1 MHKRMTLLLD
11 SDCWARSMMPM
22 MTDALTYDMTYDT
35 TYGLHAVHDM
45 MTDD

>member
-1 MHKRMTLLLD
+1 
-11 SDCWARSMMPM
+11 MPM

-45 MTDD
+45 MTDDD